1 MASGIGLSLDT
12 SFLQSLANADQ
23 KIKDL
28 TNKTNHLSRVTVQAF
43 QQMANGGVAPYIE
56 QLNRQK
62 KALEEIGKI
71 KGTSPLLTQMQA
83 DAKIVV
89 DEINRVI
96 KALEKTKAYKGE
108 MSGKKAISFANS
120 VLGQRGEAKSID
132 NMKLAINQLEAAQN
146 RLNLNTKTGQKNYE
160 KIGKTIE
167 KVKTELNKATG
178 ANKELTDESK
188 KTSDAVSGIGRNIS
202 IAFALNAIK
211 TFTKQLID
219 VRGEF
224 ELQHRSLQVLLQ
236 DVDEANALWEKTT
249 ALAVKSPYRVKEL
262 VTYTKQLAAYRV
274 EADKLY
280 DTTRMLA
287 DVSSGLGV
295 DMNRLILAFG
305 QVKAANFLRG
315 TELRQF
321 SEAGVNLL
329 EELSK
334 RFTQLEGRAVSV
346 GDVFERVSKRMVSFA
361 DVEAVFQTITS
372 EGGVFYQMQE
382 KQSETLRGMWMNLM
396 DSIDLALNDIGLNG
410 SDILKGAVKLTKD
423 IVDNWRKLVPIIA
436 GAGTTL
442 FAYFSVASLT
452 AIGKA
457 VGALVNP
464 WALVAGAVA
473 GLTVGIIS
481 AIKAQRELTAEMN
494 RIDTE
499 VRGQLENSTALYMKL
514 TKAVNDVTSSEKERN
529 KALDQLKA
537 KFADIL
543 PDQMLELEY
552 IQGIADNYSEATDAM
567 INYYTAKSREQK
579 KDKVESHYA
588 EEIEGTDIPE
598 LVTATRNAINKLG
611 EKGIISSDM
620 QLALL
625 GSIKHALNIV
635 TEKVKGGEIS
645 AEYNSMR
652 NAIFSELEK
661 YSGYEGSLFDDL
673 LNINTVVFDEQVKD
687 ISTTLSGL
695 RRDLENIPQFSF
707 GSYAKDEAAK
717 AFLPEKENIEQA
729 KEVFKSMINEFAL
742 LSQQTVDTWNGADE
756 AIFDMI
762 SKLPPEMSAYAGLLS
777 QMFEKL
783 KIEATK
789 GGFEFKAAIQGLQ
802 QDFTSGLPNALWSQ
816 TYGNMFGPM
825 SEGIRAELSQMVTNA
840 QDTLNEEAK
849 GLELTDF
856 QNSVIDVFRNVSK
869 EVKGADL
876 NVFKDFIPDLK
887 KSRGEIIKE
896 LNALETQYTDTVA
909 AFEKSL
915 SEGVSPMMAELIHQ
929 VTEEE
934 IAWMKTNIPALDKAA
949 KKLGELE
956 KKKTRTDNTIEERI
970 KVVDQMN
977 KKYLELNKTL
987 SKTESLQGAFDAY
1000 KDAFATAYGR
1010 EDVRTMKVE
1019 DFVKN
1024 VLNFPN
1030 EDDIVKWFD
1039 ELEKTV
1045 AKKEDKIKVQLAKG
1059 KFVMD
1064 IEVRA
1069 KKEKDQ
1075 ELFEEIQNMFDQYDL
1090 SLELK
1095 KLNIAPD
1102 VAKSLFGIESLGLE
1116 DIRKKVE
1123 SELASAKTV
1132 EGNEDRIKQLEK
1144 DLEKIN
1150 DMEDKAQIERL
1161 QKYLKYTREAIG
1173 ERAQIKIEEM
1183 NKLQE
1188 IEETFDKAI
1197 AEAKTE
1203 EDKKRIEEQRKLAQ
1217 EGVKRESSE
1226 KTKKLDW
1233 EDFKSSDTFINL
1245 FNDIDN
1251 ASSDLINHAITQIQK
1266 FKNEWTDMPVESAK
1280 EMAQKLNDLQ
1290 LALMD
1295 TDRPLKDNKK
1305 LWAEL
1310 GEEME
1315 KRGIEGRPRN
1325 AKAQAKLAEEVTS
1338 ENKGYEKE
1346 IALGKERITI
1356 LETINNL
1363 NSENKAQKLEELG
1376 ITEDSI
1382 SALGLSKDVLT
1393 NTVKVNNDL
1402 IKGEKTQIK
1411 NTNDKIEANRKVLNT
1426 QKKISQNAQELN
1438 EGINVAKTLSN
1449 DLYGAFKDLYKA
1461 LGGDDDGPVA
1471 IFADMGM
1478 SMANTV
1484 LDTIMLIVQ
1493 MNAATIAA
1501 QGLGAAMKSASGII
1515 GWIVMAIEILVQAI
1529 SAAVNYAEKLRQM
1542 ELDILIGQVENLRK
1556 KYDELAESIDKA
1568 YSTKQLQEY
1577 SKELERLHGKME
1589 DAQKDYI
1596 KLLESSDK
1604 DKDTINIAKEA
1615 QEKLD
1620 NGLSVGDLSKKERKA
1635 LLSEEYKDYKEA
1647 TDALAEMQK
1656 DHEEQKKD
1664 LLESMGGVTDYKS
1677 AAQDFVDAWVD
1688 AFRETGDGLSGLQE
1702 NFREFFDDVIKQ
1714 EAMRRV
1720 TDKYMQPF
1728 FDDLNAALEEGHG
1741 LNEAEIADLKA
1752 KADKVAP
1759 ELSRIL
1765 EELWTALG
1773 GSMENASGGQLSAL
1787 QKGIQGITEDTAQVI
1802 ESYLNSIRGY
1812 VSEQVTHTKNIY
1824 NILYDATRHENHAI
1838 WVKLAR

>member
-12 SFLQSLANADQ
+12 SFLQSLEKVDN

-28 TNKTNHLSRVTVQAF
+28 TNKTNALSRATVQAF
-43 QQMANGGVAPYIE
+43 QQMANSGVVPYIE

-71 KGTSPLLTQMQA
+71 KGTSPLLTKMQA
-83 DAKIVV
+83 DAKVAV
-89 DEINRVI
+89 DEINNLI
-96 KALEKTKAYKGE
+96 KALEKTKAYKGG
-108 MSGKKAISFANS
+108 MSGKTAISFANS

-160 KIGKTIE
+160 KIGETIK
-167 KVKTELNKATG
+167 KVKAELDKATG
-178 ANKELTDESK
+178 ANKELTNESQ
-188 KTSDAVSGIGRNIS
+188 KTSDAVSGIGKNIS
-202 IAFALNAIK
+202 IAFAVNAIR

-236 DVDEANALWEKTT
+236 DIDEANALWEKTT

-396 DSIDLALNDIGLNG
+396 DSIDLALNDIGRNG
-410 SDILKGAVKLTKD
+410 SDILKGAVKLTKE

-457 VGALVNP
+457 VGSLVNP

-499 VRGQLENSTALYMKL
+499 VRGQLEDSTALYMKL

-552 IQGIADNYSEATDAM
+552 IQGIANNYSEATDAM
-567 INYYTAKSREQK
+567 INYYTAKAREQK

-598 LVTATRNAINKLG
+598 LITATRNAINKLS
-611 EKGIISSDM
+611 EKGFISSDI

-625 GSIKHALNIV
+625 GSVKYALNAV
-635 TEKVKGGEIS
+635 TEKVKAGEIS
-645 AEYNSMR
+645 SEYNSVR
-652 NAIFSELEK
+652 NAIFTELEK
-661 YSGYEGSLFDDL
+661 YSGYKGSLFDDL
-673 LNINTVVFDEQVKD
+673 LNINTVLFDEQVKD
-687 ISTTLSGL
+687 VSKTLSGL
-695 RRDLENIPQFSF
+695 KRDLENIPQFSL

-717 AFLPEKENIEQA
+717 AFLPEKENIAKA
-729 KEVFKSMINEFAL
+729 KEVFKSMITEFSL
-742 LSQQTVDTWNGADE
+742 LSQQTSDTWNGADE

-762 SKLPPEMSAYAGLLS
+762 SKLPPEMSAYADLLS

-783 KIEATK
+783 KIAAQK

-802 QDFTSGLPNALWSQ
+802 QDFTFELPNALWSQ
-816 TYGNMFGPM
+816 TGESMFGPM
-825 SEGIRAELSQMVTNA
+825 SEGIREELVQLVTNM
-840 QDTLNEEAK
+840 QGTLSDEAK
-849 GLELTDF
+849 NLELTDF
-856 QNSVIDVFRNVSK
+856 QNSVIGVFRNVAK

-915 SEGVSPMMAELIHQ
+915 SEGVSPMMAEHIHQ
-929 VTEEE
+929 VTEEQ
-934 IAWMKTNIPALDKAA
+934 IAWMKANIPALDEAA
-949 KKLGELE
+949 KRLGENE
-956 KKKTRTDNTIEERI
+956 KKKKGRTDNTIEERI

-977 KKYLELNKTL
+977 AKYKELNKTL
-987 SKTESLQGAFDAY
+987 SKTDALQGAFDAY

-1019 DFVKN
+1019 DFVAN

-1030 EDDIVKWFD
+1030 EDAVVKWLD
-1039 ELEKTV
+1039 DLAKTV
-1045 AKKEDKIKVQLAKG
+1045 ADKEDKIKVQLAKG
-1059 KFVMD
+1059 KFEMD
-1064 IEVRA
+1064 IDVRA

-1075 ELFEEIQNMFDQYDL
+1075 ELFKDIQNMFDQYDL

-1095 KLNIAPD
+1095 KLNVAPE
-1102 VAKSLFGIESLGLE
+1102 VAKSLFGVESVGLK

-1123 SELASAKTV
+1123 DELASAKTI
-1132 EGNEDRIKQLEK
+1132 GGQEDRVKQLEK

-1150 DMEDKAQIERL
+1150 DMEDKSLKERMKKYIKYSRESLGKMGEIRLEQLQTIRDINEAFEEKDGDSQEVRDIKAQERL
-1161 QKYLKYTREAIG
+1161 RAITKATEDANEAMAKLQWEEFRKSESFTELFSDLEIASDEVLDNAIKRLEEFKEQWKDLPVDQMKEVDALLRKAKRAKDSDDNPWANARDIRSRIQADGRTAEQAMLDSAAAAANKAQLTEELQMIDLINQKRNEGVADEEIAIVLG
-1173 ERAQIKIEEM
+1173 ERYVGLLGDEVDLVKKRNDIEGKIGQKQMMIDSAQDRIQDEKDLIKMYKSQE
-1183 NKLQE
+1183 KALQE
-1188 IEETFDKAI
+1188 INK
-1197 AEAKTE
+1197 
-1203 EDKKRIEEQRKLAQ
+1203 
-1217 EGVKRESSE
+1217 
-1226 KTKKLDW
+1226 
-1233 EDFKSSDTFINL
+1233 
-1245 FNDIDN
+1245 
-1251 ASSDLINHAITQIQK
+1251 
-1266 FKNEWTDMPVESAK
+1266 
-1280 EMAQKLNDLQ
+1280 MAQ
-1290 LALMD
+1290 
-1295 TDRPLKDNKK
+1295 
-1305 LWAEL
+1305 
-1310 GEEME
+1310 
-1315 KRGIEGRPRN
+1315 
-1325 AKAQAKLAEEVTS
+1325 
-1338 ENKGYEKE
+1338 
-1346 IALGKERITI
+1346 
-1356 LETINNL
+1356 
-1363 NSENKAQKLEELG
+1363 
-1376 ITEDSI
+1376 
-1382 SALGLSKDVLT
+1382 
-1393 NTVKVNNDL
+1393 
-1402 IKGEKTQIK
+1402 
-1411 NTNDKIEANRKVLNT
+1411 
-1426 QKKISQNAQELN
+1426 
-1438 EGINVAKTLSN
+1438 
-1449 DLYGAFKDLYKA
+1449 DLYGSFKELYES
-1461 LGGDDDGPVA
+1461 LGGEGDDAFAV
-1471 IFADMGM
+1471 FADMGM
-1478 SMANTV
+1478 QMASTV
-1484 LDTIMLIVQ
+1484 LQTFALKAQLD
-1493 MNAATIAA
+1493 AAAVSAT
-1501 QGLGAAMKSASGII
+1501 GFGAAMNTAMGVI
-1515 GWIVMAIEILVQAI
+1515 GWIVMGVQLLTQAI
-1529 SAAVNYAEKLRQM
+1529 SAVAKIKDNKIVAQLEEQAAIIEKQRDLYEQIEEKVEKAYNVEHLRQY
-1542 ELDILIGQVENLRK
+1542 N
-1556 KYDELAESIDKA
+1556 
-1568 YSTKQLQEY
+1568 KQLQN
-1577 SKELERLHGKME
+1577 SIELEIQALEASIALEQSRKKADQGQI
-1589 DAQKDYI
+1589 DAW
-1596 KLLESSDK
+1596 
-1604 DKDTINIAKEA
+1604 
-1615 QEKLD
+1615 
-1620 NGLSVGDLSKKERKA
+1620 KKEVTEARKRLA
-1635 LLSEEYKDYKEA
+1635 ETKQEMVEELGGMFDLTDFTSEFIDAWWEA
-1647 TDALAEMQK
+1647 MDEGMSGLDALNEHFEETMK
-1656 DHEEQKKD
+1656 DMVKKQA
-1664 LLESMGGVTDYKS
+1664 LWQG
-1677 AAQDFVDAWVD
+1677 AQNIMKQV
-1688 AFRETGDGLSGLQE
+1688 Q
-1702 NFREFFDDVIKQ
+1702 DVINQ
-1714 EAMRRV
+1714 DLAN
-1720 TDKYMQPF
+1720 DYDI
-1728 FDDLNAALEEGHG
+1728 DDWKKIWDVAKKANVDLDEFLKGWYDMFGSMSEG
-1741 LNEAEIADLKA
+1741 
-1752 KADKVAP
+1752 
-1759 ELSRIL
+1759 
-1765 EELWTALG
+1765 TG
-1773 GSMENASGGQLSAL
+1773 GSLSAL
-1787 QKGIQGITEDTAQVI
+1787 QKGIQGITEDTAQII
-1802 ESYLNSIRGY
+1802 EAYLNSIRGY
-1812 VSEQVTHTKNIY
+1812 VSEQVAYTKR
-1824 NILYDATRHENHAI
+1824 LYEMFDRMSRGNTYGLNVRMI
-1838 WVKLAR
+1838 S